1 MRLPAHITRPLAL
14 GAAATLVL
22 GTALLGTAVTAA
34 ARPATTAAGSSDGPS
49 LVGTAVTAP
58 KVAPE
63 VALARSTPLPGS
75 RADILARGRVV
86 DVAAF
91 NPQVTFFAGL
101 PRRSEELTDRALKV
115 STPARLGYRDHI
127 TLAEAAKEYGARSG
141 PFKKLQQTAAEAGVT
156 VELDNSGL
164 FARMTAPLARWQKLY
179 GQKAIV
185 SPPAK
190 AQPYHAIVFTDDDG
204 YLGAPK
210 VFEGLVREW
219 VAVFALYSA
228 KADIQ
233 GYNAADVAEF
243 GGLLESTGD
252 PRKWPKNAGTLPQG
266 TCDAPALADG
276 KVYAPGQIRA
286 AYGSDKLAERG
297 WKGKDTRLAIVSLG
311 DGFNEKDLWTSAKCF
326 GYRQPKVGVRLGTG
340 IGQQFVNYG
349 PEAHLD
355 IMTAAASIP
364 DAESI
369 RVIQVA
375 GIAQGLTDGIAR
387 SLDRDDRGGVANDVV
402 SISYGICE
410 VEYKVDL
417 GPFMSLN
424 EDLLKM
430 GTVIGTSFV
439 VAAGDNGT
447 SMCGPEASLEAQAP
461 LVWYPASSPWV
472 TSVGGTRLTLGADN
486 ERAGEVVW
494 NDMPFV
500 GGYASPP
507 DPGPA
512 GGGGPSAAFS
522 RPWYQR
528 GASLT
533 GPRLVPDV
541 SLLGAMRPGWPLVYD
556 GTVYTVGGTSGG
568 TPFLAA
574 NIALMA
580 AYERGRD
587 YPTLGLLNPWF
598 YRLAAN
604 SAEPPFFDVV
614 RGTNAVQ
621 PVGCCVA
628 YRGYDMASGVGVPM
642 LGLLA
647 RQIPPPPG

>member
-1 MRLPAHITRPLAL
+1 MRPFAHVTRPLSLA
-14 GAAATLVL
+14 AAATLVL
-22 GTALLGTAVTAA
+22 GTALTGTAVTAA
-34 ARPATTAAGSSDGPS
+34 ARPIAQDDTAAPGGLLSGPLAEQRIAAPVLPS
-49 LVGTAVTAP
+49 EASTA
-58 KVAPE
+58 
-63 VALARSTPLPGS
+63 LPGS
-75 RADILARGRVV
+75 RADILARGREV
-86 DVAAF
+86 DTAAF

-127 TLAEAAKEYGARSG
+127 TLKEAAKEYGARPG
-141 PFKKLQQTAAEAGVT
+141 DVKKLQEAAAKAGVT

-164 FARMTAPLARWQKLY
+164 FARMTAPLARWEKLY

-190 AQPYHAIVFTDDDG
+190 PQPYHVIVFTDDDG

-210 VFEGLVREW
+210 AFQGMVREW

-228 KADIQ
+228 KADVQ

-243 GGLLESTGD
+243 DGLLASTGD
-252 PRKWPKNAGTLPQG
+252 PRKWPKSAGTLPKD
-266 TCDAPALADG
+266 TCDAPALDEG
-276 KVYAPGQIRA
+276 KVYAPGQIRS
-286 AYGSDKLAERG
+286 AYGADKLTERG

-311 DGFNEKDLWTSAKCF
+311 DGFNEKDLWTSADCF

-340 IGQQFVNYG
+340 IGKEFVNYG

-355 IMTAAASIP
+355 IMTASASIP
-364 DAESI
+364 QAESL

-375 GIAQGLTDGIAR
+375 GIAQGMTDGIAR
-387 SLDRDDRGGVANDVV
+387 ALDRDGRGEVANDVV

-417 GPFMSLN
+417 GPFVSLN

-430 GTVIGTSFV
+430 GTVIGTSFLA
-439 VAAGDNGT
+439 AAGDNGT
-447 SMCGPEASLEAQAP
+447 SMCGPKASLEAQAP

-472 TSVGGTRLTLGADN
+472 TGVGGTRLTLGADN

-500 GGYASPP
+500 GGYDDPP
-507 DPGPA
+507 NPGPA
-512 GGGGPSAAFS
+512 GSGGPSAVFP

-533 GPRLVPDV
+533 GPRLLPDV
-541 SLLGAMRPGWPLVYD
+541 SVLGAMRPGWPLVYD

-574 NIALMA
+574 NFALMA
-580 AYERGRD
+580 AHERGRD
-587 YPTLGLLNPWF
+587 YPTLGLLNPWL

-604 SAEPPFFDVV
+604 AEAPPFFDVV

-628 YRGYDMASGVGVPM
+628 YRGYDMASGIGVPM